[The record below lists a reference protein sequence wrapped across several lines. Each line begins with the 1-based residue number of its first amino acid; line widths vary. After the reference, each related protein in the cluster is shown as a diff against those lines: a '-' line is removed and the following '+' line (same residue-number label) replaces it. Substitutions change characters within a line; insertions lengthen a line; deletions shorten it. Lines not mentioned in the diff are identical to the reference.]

1 MNFLEKI
8 KQVLLNPS
16 KFFYEIEKEKGIKAS
31 LIYLT
36 VLVVFFTIMSLILL
50 LIFKEKIVNLFLNL
64 FNLGAEAQAFSLTQ
78 TIEILLISAPISIL
92 STFIVSGILY
102 VWLLIYKGENKLY
115 TYSRTPSLV
124 FGWIPI
130 INWFSWV
137 YSLVLLIIGTHK
149 IYKFS
154 KLKSTL
160 IYLIPLFLLL
170 VLFFILFII
179 FLLLI
184 TAIAQNPVS
193 ETF

>member
-16 KFFYEIEKEKGIKAS
+16 KFFSEIEKEKGIKAS

-102 VWLLIYKGENKLY
+102 VWLLIYKGEKDYQTVYKLY

-170 VLFFILFII
+170 VLFFIFFFKGIREYI
-179 FLLLI
+179 FYCL
-184 TAIAQNPVS
+184 
-193 ETF
+193 

>member
-16 KFFYEIEKEKGIKAS
+16 KFFSE
-31 LIYLT
+31 
-36 VLVVFFTIMSLILL
+36 
-50 LIFKEKIVNLFLNL
+50 IVNLFLNL

-102 VWLLIYKGENKLY
+102 VWLLIYKGEKDYQTVYKLY

-137 YSLVLLIIGTHK
+137 YSLVLIIIGTHK
-149 IYKFS
+149 I
-154 KLKSTL
+154 
-160 IYLIPLFLLL
+160 
-170 VLFFILFII
+170 
-179 FLLLI
+179 
-184 TAIAQNPVS
+184 
-193 ETF
+193 